1 MATSAIDPLPGL
13 RALPCG
19 RCCCA
24 YQEGLTLTVA
34 NQASSRLIGLLA
46 PRLRPMWRRWT
57 VLFRCDL
64 QPRQVGDR
72 HGRDSLGI
80 VELHHMNS
88 IGEDAFDRSVLAAID
103 GHAVA
108 GLKRMR

>member
-1 MATSAIDPLPGL
+1 MLLRVPG
-13 RALPCG
+13 G
-19 RCCCA
+19 V
-24 YQEGLTLTVA
+24 TLIVA
-34 NQASSRLIGLLA
+34 NRKSPSLISLLA

-72 HGRDSLGI
+72 HGHDPLGI